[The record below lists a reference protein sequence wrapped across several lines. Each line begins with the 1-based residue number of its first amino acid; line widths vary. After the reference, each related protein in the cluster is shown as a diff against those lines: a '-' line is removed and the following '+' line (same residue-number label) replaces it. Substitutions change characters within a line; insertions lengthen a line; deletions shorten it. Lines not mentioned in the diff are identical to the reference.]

1 MSQKLS
7 GIPIPALQLRYIKRH
22 WQ

>member
-7 GIPIPALQLRYIKRH
+7 GIAIPVLQLRYIKWH
-22 WQ
+22 WH